1 MTRHAMPETPFLALD
16 LEAFERNVAHLAD
29 TIVRQGGKRWRPHT
43 KAIRSPVLA
52 KRLIAAGASGVTCAT
67 VSEAETMVMAGIA
80 DVLIANQ
87 IVGHDH
93 LQRLAALNRAARV
106 IVTVD
111 SPMHIKLLAAAAA
124 EAGVVIPIVV
134 EVDVGLGRAGVSSA
148 VAALALAQIVRPNKH
163 LKFCGV
169 MAWEGQTTRI
179 PEPQAKAVA
188 IRDAVGFLIDAAQ
201 HCVAAGIAVEIVSC
215 GGTGTY
221 PVSSTIEG
229 VTEIQA
235 GGGVF
240 GDVRYRTE
248 FHMPLE
254 PALKLFATVISRPT
268 ARRIV
273 CDAGWKYHGCH
284 PTLSQALG
292 LPAVQKMAYAAEHLT
307 LECEADISGFAVGER
322 IGMAVGYADST
333 VFLHREMMAMRYGE
347 IEEVLVLPAHP

>member
-1 MTRHAMPETPFLALD
+1 MPETPFLALD
-16 LEAFERNVAHLAD
+16 MEAFELNVAHLAD
-29 TIVRQGGKRWRPHT
+29 TIVRQHGKRWRPHI

-67 VSEAETMVMAGIA
+67 VSEAETMVMAGIG

-87 IVGHDH
+87 IVGHNH

-111 SPMHIKLLAAAAA
+111 SPVHIKLLAAAAA
-124 EAGVVIPIVV
+124 EAAVVIPVVV

-148 VAALALAQIVRPNKH
+148 DAALALAQIVLPNKH

-179 PEPQAKAVA
+179 QEPRVKELA
-188 IRDAVGFLIDAAQ
+188 IRSAVSLLIEAAQ
-201 HCVAAGIAVEIVSC
+201 QCMTAGIAVEIVSC

-221 PVSSTIEG
+221 PISSTIDG

-248 FHMPLE
+248 FHMSLE
-254 PALKLFATVISRPT
+254 LALKLLATVISRPT

-292 LPAVQKMAYAAEHLT
+292 LAEVRKMAYAAEHVT
-307 LECEADISGFAVGER
+307 LECESDIVGFTVGER
-322 IGMAVGYADST
+322 IELAVGYADST
-333 VFLHREMMAMRYGE
+333 VFLHHEMMAMRHGE
-347 IEEVLVLPAHP
+347 VEEVLVLPAHP